1 MWADAQFPV
10 RDVDDVD
17 DYEKDEDLACGNS
30 SAFICRT
37 HIYSLATFK
46 KSHVFNWGARGSAV
60 G

>member
-17 DYEKDEDLACGNS
+17 DYKDDEDLACGNS
-30 SAFICRT
+30 SAFIGRR
-37 HIYSLATFK
+37 HNYSLATFNK
-46 KSHVFNWGARGSAV
+46 YPVFNWGARGSPL